1 MNRARPDLWGRRLGN
16 RRRYPDRQSTARPQS
31 SALAVFRSV
40 GLLDVLSK
48 YDCGGLGRKPC
59 QDGACNASLRRAMRN
74 PG

>member
-16 RRRYPDRQSTARPQS
+16 HWRYPDRQSTTAPQS

-40 GLLDVLSK
+40 GLLDVLHE
-48 YDCGGLGRKPC
+48 YDCVGLGRKPC
-59 QDGACNASLRRAMRN
+59 QDGACDASLRRAMRN

>member
-16 RRRYPDRQSTARPQS
+16 RRRYPDTQPAARPQS
-31 SALAVFRSV
+31 SALTALCSV

-59 QDGACNASLRRAMRN
+59 QDGAFGLSRRPGMRN
-74 PG
+74 AG